1 MKKVVLFLFLISVSF
16 FASSCS
22 LSKVG
27 SDDKPS
33 TTNTKIKVKPTVI
46 VSELLEEARQNY
58 VSALA
63 KQEINS
69 TTEAINY
76 YEAALRILNN
86 LSYYPEIDENE
97 AYTQL
102 EKSIT
107 DDYQKFVDGLSELP
121 EGVSFA
127 ALEEWMKKSMPEIK
141 VKEEAVQKSNQ
152 VVIVADFPLEVN
164 SYVDQYIEIFQ
175 GKWRKYMDLWLS
187 RSGKYFPMM
196 AKIFAEEKVP
206 TQLIFLSMVES
217 GVNPVAK
224 SRAKAVGLWQFMS
237 STGRLYGLNSD
248 IYFDERRN
256 PEKATR
262 AAAKYLRNLYNMF
275 GDWYLALA
283 SYNWGEGNIKRIV
296 TRTGK
301 HSFWEIRDYMP
312 RETKDYV
319 PQFIAVSLISS
330 NPAKYGFNNVMFE
343 KPLEYDTY
351 KVTEGIDLNVLAKCA
366 NVSLE
371 ELQDLNPELTQRS
384 TPPDFPGGYQLR
396 IPKGR
401 MDMFA
406 ANFKNIPDDAKVQFT
421 LYYVKKGETVTKV
434 AKKYGI
440 SATELAKINN
450 ISTRTKLPKGVA
462 LKIPV
467 AGFNETDFVVNTDT
481 APAIDKEKSPDAPY
495 TVQSQ
500 KVRDQENTQL
510 AVKTSQ
516 PENQVAANTKAPADT
531 QSVADNQ
538 LLADNNQSQDEDQ
551 SSDDSQSSDNDT
563 EDQSNVVIRP
573 QGKAL
578 VQYSVKKSDNLTEIA
593 DLFNVRVSDLRNW
606 NNISYTEAIHV
617 GQTLSI
623 YVPEDKKDYYASL
636 DNQTQVEKRSLRNT
650 QIKNNAKW
658 VTHKVKRGET
668 LASISSRYNVTISQI
683 KQWNSLHKNR
693 INGGTRLKILAES
706 NSPYL
711 SPNQK
716 SNYKRSGLT
725 RYKVR
730 RGDTIGEIA
739 DRFGV
744 SVRQLQKWNKLTSKK
759 LTAGKSLK
767 ILGNET
773 TTALG
778 DNTSK
783 ASATLNYYKIKQGD
797 AIGNIADKFHVSVSN
812 LKKWN
817 KLNSNKIT
825 AGKTLKIY
833 SDEGEQYASA
843 DTRSLKRSK
852 AVLDDNNESSSSS
865 AGEHVVKS
873 GETLGHIAE
882 LYGVRA
888 SDLRKWN
895 HISGN
900 KIVAGDKLK
909 INSSKK
915 GSKLNQ
921 EKKTSTKKELA
932 ETKVTSGKKG
942 SAKKEL
948 EETKLTSNKKL
959 NKKELAET
967 KKSKGNKA
975 QTHKVKKGETLYTIA
990 QKYDMDVQD
999 LKKMN
1004 KIKGNKLSVGQ
1015 KLKVDD

>member
-16 FASSCS
+16 FVSSCS

-86 LSYYPEIDENE
+86 LSYYPEIDDNE

-141 VKEEAVQKSNQ
+141 VKQETIQKPNQ

-175 GKWRKYMDLWLS
+175 GKWRKYMELWLS

-196 AKIFAEEKVP
+196 AKIFQEEKVP

-217 GVNPVAK
+217 GVNPIAK

-237 STGRLYGLNSD
+237 STGKLYGLNSD
-248 IYFDERRN
+248 IYYDERRN

-262 AAAKYLRNLYNMF
+262 AAARYLRNLYNMF
-275 GDWYLALA
+275 GDWYLSLA
-283 SYNWGEGNIKRIV
+283 SYNCGEGNVKRVV
-296 TRTGK
+296 TRTGLNT
-301 HSFWEIRDYMP
+301 FWEIRDYLP
-312 RETKDYV
+312 RETRDYV
-319 PQFIAVSLISS
+319 PQFIAVSLIAS
-330 NPAKYGFNNVMFE
+330 NPAKYGFGNVMFE
-343 KPLEYDTY
+343 KPLDYDTF
-351 KVTEGIDLNVLAKCA
+351 KVTEGIDLKVLAKCA
-366 NVSLE
+366 NTTLDQLE
-371 ELQDLNPELTQRS
+371 DLNPELTQRS
-384 TPPDFPGGYQLR
+384 TPPDYPGGYLLR
-396 IPKGR
+396 IPKGTNE
-401 MDMFA
+401 MFA
-406 ANFKNIPDDAKVQFT
+406 ANFKNIPDEAKVQFT
-421 LYYVKKGETVTKV
+421 LHYVKRGETVTKV
-434 AKKYGI
+434 ARKYGI
-440 SATELAKINN
+440 SAVELARVNG
-450 ISTRTKLPKGVA
+450 ISTRTRLPRGVT

-467 AGFNETDFVVNTDT
+467 SGFNDADFVVNTDM
-481 APAIDKEKSPDAPY
+481 APAVDKSNAKSLEAPY

-500 KVRDQENTQL
+500 HPGAEQNTEL
-510 AVKTSQ
+510 
-516 PENQVAANTKAPADT
+516 AANSSKTGSHLTSDSQAPADS
-531 QSVADNQ
+531 QSSSEGQ
-538 LLADNNQSQDEDQ
+538 LLADNQSTEDEPTTDENQNS
-551 SSDDSQSSDNDT
+551 SSDT
-563 EDQSNVVIRP
+563 LDQSNVVIRP
-573 QGKAL
+573 EGKAL
-578 VQYSVKKSDNLTEIA
+578 VQYSVKKNDNLTEIA

-606 NNISYTEAIHV
+606 NNISYTDAIHV
-617 GQTLSI
+617 GQALNV
-623 YVPEDKKDYYASL
+623 YVPEEKKDYYASL
-636 DNQTQVEKRSLRNT
+636 DNQTQVEKRSLKNT

-658 VTHKVKRGET
+658 VTHRVRRGET
-668 LASISSRYNVTISQI
+668 LASISSKYNVTISQI
-683 KQWNSLHKNR
+683 KKWNGLHKNR
-693 INGGTRLKILAES
+693 IIGGTRLKILAES
-706 NSPYL
+706 GSSYL
-711 SPNQK
+711 AQNQK

-744 SVRQLQKWNKLTSKK
+744 TVQQLKRWNRLPSNRIA
-759 LTAGKSLK
+759 AGKSLK
-767 ILGNET
+767 IFGNET
-773 TTALG
+773 TASLG
-778 DNTSK
+778 DNLSK
-783 ASATLNYYKIKQGD
+783 ASATLNYYKIKPGD
-797 AIGNIADKFHVSVSN
+797 AISNIADRYHVSVAN

-817 KLNSNKIT
+817 KLNSNRIT
-825 AGKTLKIY
+825 AGRTLKIY
-833 SDEGEQYASA
+833 SDEGEQYAST
-843 DTRSLKRSK
+843 DTKPLRRSK
-852 AVLDDNNESSSSS
+852 LSVEKNASNESANISN

-900 KIVAGDKLK
+900 KIVVGDRLIVSSGRKGAKLEK
-909 INSSKK
+909 RSSR
-915 GSKLNQ
+915 
-921 EKKTSTKKELA
+921 KE
-932 ETKVTSGKKG
+932 
-942 SAKKEL
+942 EL
-948 EETKLTSNKKL
+948 VQ
-959 NKKELAET
+959 T
-967 KKSKGNKA
+967 KKSKVKKA
-975 QTHKVKKGETLYTIA
+975 QTHRVKRGETLYEIA

-999 LKKMN
+999 LKRLN
-1004 KIKGNKLSVGQ
+1004 NIRGNKLVVGQ
-1015 KLKVDD
+1015 KLKIDD

>member
-86 LSYYPEIDENE
+86 LSYYPEIDDNE

-141 VKEEAVQKSNQ
+141 VKEEAVSKPNQ

-175 GKWRKYMDLWLS
+175 GKWRKYMELWLS

-196 AKIFAEEKVP
+196 AKVFAEEKVP

-224 SRAKAVGLWQFMS
+224 SRAKAVGLWQFMAP
-237 STGRLYGLNSD
+237 TGKLYGLNSD

-262 AAAKYLRNLYNMF
+262 AAARYLRNLYNMF
-275 GDWYLALA
+275 GDWYLSLA
-283 SYNWGEGNIKRIV
+283 SYNCGEGTVKRV
-296 TRTGK
+296 VNRTGK
-301 HSFWEIRDYMP
+301 NTFWEVRDYLP
-312 RETKDYV
+312 RETRDYV
-319 PQFIAVSLISS
+319 PQFIAVSLIAS
-330 NPAKYGFNNVMFE
+330 NPAKYGFNNLMFE
-343 KPLEYDTY
+343 KPLDYDTY
-351 KVTEGIDLNVLAKCA
+351 KVTEGIDLKVLAKCA
-366 NVSLE
+366 NTTLE

-384 TPPDFPGGYQLR
+384 TPPDYPGGYQLR
-396 IPKGR
+396 IPKGKNEI
-401 MDMFA
+401 FA
-406 ANFKNIPDDAKVQFT
+406 ANFKNIPEDAKVQFT
-421 LYYVKKGETVTKV
+421 LHYVKKGETVSRV

-450 ISTRTKLPKGVA
+450 ISTRTKLPRGVA

-481 APAIDKEKSPDAPY
+481 APAVDKEKSLEAPY
-495 TVQSQ
+495 TVHSQ
-500 KVRDQENTQL
+500 QNETQQNETEEPTEL
-510 AVKTSQ
+510 ASN
-516 PENQVAANTKAPADT
+516 ET
-531 QSVADNQ
+531 QTDNQ
-538 LLADNNQSQDEDQ
+538 LTAENTASENQTTTASNQTSAE
-551 SSDDSQSSDNDT
+551 N
-563 EDQSNVVIRP
+563 EEQSNVVIRP
-573 QGKAL
+573 EGKAL

-617 GQTLSI
+617 GQSLNI

-636 DNQTQVEKRSLRNT
+636 DNQTQVEKRSLKNT

-658 VTHKVKRGET
+658 VTHKVRRGES
-668 LASISSRYNVTISQI
+668 LASISSKYNVTISQI
-683 KQWNSLHKNR
+683 RQWNGLHKNR

-711 SPNQK
+711 SPTQK

-744 SVRQLQKWNKLTSKK
+744 TVKELQKWNKLSSKR
-759 LTAGKSLK
+759 LSAGKSLK
-767 ILGNET
+767 IFGNET

-783 ASATLNYYKIKQGD
+783 ASATLNYYKVKQGD
-797 AIGNIADKFHVSVSN
+797 AISHIADKFHVSVSN

-817 KLNSNKIT
+817 KLNSNRIT

-833 SDEGEQYASA
+833 SDEGEQYAST
-843 DTRSLKRSK
+843 DMKPLKRSK
-852 AVLDDNNESSSSS
+852 QAVEEDNSSIELNSSSES
-865 AGEHVVKS
+865 EHVVKT

-882 LYGVRA
+882 TYGVRA

-900 KIVAGDKLK
+900 KIVVGDKLK
-909 INSSKK
+909 INGSKK
-915 GSKLNQ
+915 GTKVTS
-921 EKKTSTKKELA
+921 EKKVSTKKELA
-932 ETKVTSGKKG
+932 ETKVSAEKKV
-942 SAKKEL
+942 S
-948 EETKLTSNKKL
+948 S
-959 NKKELAET
+959 KKELAET
-967 KKSKGNKA
+967 KKTKGNKA
-975 QTHKVKKGETLYTIA
+975 ATHKVKKGETLYTIA
-990 QKYDMDVQD
+990 QKYDLDVKD

-1004 KIKGNKLSVGQ
+1004 RIKGNKLAVGQ
-1015 KLKVDD
+1015 KLKVED